1 MYQTCH
7 KVRTSFACC
16 VRKLKFISR
25 EDGNASI
32 ETVIWL
38 PIFGLLLGLI
48 MNVSMLFFNES
59 QILRFVQDANRA
71 FSLGRFEKPEEVESY
86 ILNKLAYL
94 EAAISIETVV
104 SGGSVSTRLSAP
116 ATDIMPFTF
125 LSSVFQ
131 GVTIGVSAQHFIEY

>member
-1 MYQTCH
+1 MYSLVCY
-7 KVRTSFACC
+7 KARVKAFM
-16 VRKLKFISR
+16 KGD
-25 EDGNASI
+25 DGNASI

-59 QILRFVQDANRA
+59 QILRFVQDGNRA
-71 FSLGRFEKPEEVESY
+71 FSLGRFKEPSEVEAY

-94 EAAISIETVV
+94 DAAISIETVV

-125 LSSVFQ
+125 LSSAFQ
-131 GVTIGVSAQHFIEY
+131 GVTVGVSAQHFVEY

>member
-1 MYQTCH
+1 MTPH
-7 KVRTSFACC
+7 FFRK
-16 VRKLKFISR
+16 KLKNTFFAR
-25 EDGNASI
+25 EDGNASV

-71 FSLGRFEKPEEVESY
+71 FSLGRIQNPEDVEAY

-94 EAAISIETVV
+94 NATISIETVV
-104 SGGSVSTRLSAP
+104 SNGSVSTRLTAP
-116 ATDIMPFTF
+116 ATDVMPFGF
-125 LSSVFQ
+125 LSSAFQ